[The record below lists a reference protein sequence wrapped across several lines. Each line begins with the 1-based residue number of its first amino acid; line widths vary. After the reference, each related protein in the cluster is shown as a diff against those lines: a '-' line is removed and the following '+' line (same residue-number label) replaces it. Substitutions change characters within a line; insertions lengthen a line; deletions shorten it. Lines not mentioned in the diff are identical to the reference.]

1 MKHLKVRIPMYFI
14 GLFVMT
20 IGIALSVK
28 SNLGVSPVSSIPY
41 TMTCVWGIEM
51 GKATILFHII
61 LVLIQILLLRKKFKP
76 VQLLQVVIGVVF
88 GYFTTFCNYMVSF
101 LPTPENLGI
110 RIIMVLASTVFV
122 AFGIFLY
129 LPADLIPLAGEGC
142 MQAVSSVTHI
152 EFSKVK
158 IGFDCTM
165 VLVSTITCLT
175 VLHNLGSVG
184 AGTIIAAILVG
195 TLVGIINR
203 AFGKQ
208 RDKLLGKT
216 VETAASSAESTSTS
230 NYVITISR
238 EFGSGGREI
247 GKILA
252 EQFGFHYY
260 DSELIRL
267 AAEKSGY
274 TPEYVEQNE
283 QALKNPVL
291 HDFFAWYAGPLEQKD
306 LPKVDQLFQKESA
319 LIHELSQKNPCIIVG
334 RLANYILKDLPTA
347 YHVFISAD
355 ATAETARVSARDNI
369 SPEAATAKIKK
380 ANHERA
386 VHCKHFTKTDW
397 GNVKNYDL
405 CIKSD
410 DFGVAET
417 AQIIGDLFQKKMGLS

>member
-1 MKHLKVRIPMYFI
+1 MYFI

-51 GKATILFHII
+51 GKATILFHIV

-165 VLVSTITCLT
+165 VLVSAITCLT

-216 VETAASSAESTSTS
+216 EETADT
-230 NYVITISR
+230 
-238 EFGSGGREI
+238 
-247 GKILA
+247 
-252 EQFGFHYY
+252 
-260 DSELIRL
+260 

-291 HDFFAWYAGPLEQKD
+291 HDFFAWYAGPLEQTD

-319 LIHELSQKNPCIIVG
+319 LIHELSQKDSCIIVG

-347 YHVFISAD
+347 YHVFVSAD
-355 ATAETARVSARDNI
+355 AAAETARVSARDNI
-369 SPEAATAKIKK
+369 SPEAAAAKVKK
-380 ANHERA
+380 VNHERA

>member
-165 VLVSTITCLT
+165 VLVSAITCLT

-184 AGTIIAAILVG
+184 VGTIIAAILVG

-216 VETAASSAESTSTS
+216 DETAA
-230 NYVITISR
+230 
-238 EFGSGGREI
+238 
-247 GKILA
+247 
-252 EQFGFHYY
+252 
-260 DSELIRL
+260 
-267 AAEKSGY
+267 
-274 TPEYVEQNE
+274 
-283 QALKNPVL
+283 
-291 HDFFAWYAGPLEQKD
+291 
-306 LPKVDQLFQKESA
+306 
-319 LIHELSQKNPCIIVG
+319 
-334 RLANYILKDLPTA
+334 
-347 YHVFISAD
+347 
-355 ATAETARVSARDNI
+355 AETARVSARDNI
-369 SPEAATAKIKK
+369 SPEAAAAKVKK
-380 ANHERA
+380 VNHERA